1 MRSLYKK
8 IAIINQTAHMPM
20 KCSTYLDEQKAKN
33 DVLIHHEAFK
43 R

>member
-1 MRSLYKK
+1 
-8 IAIINQTAHMPM
+8 MPM

-43 R
+43 SYSNKKSLEIEVVARY